1 MNRKDYE
8 LIQKTVINLASDE
21 NHPWVNHCDANVRV
35 QVVSL
40 ISRLMYNL
48 SYAFKEDNERF
59 SEIIFEGKIQDEINK
74 LVNKL

>member
-1 MNRKDYE
+1 MIRKDYE
-8 LIQKTVINLASDE
+8 LIQKIVINLASDE
-21 NHPWVNHCDANVRV
+21 NHSWVNHSDANVRV

-59 SEIIFEGKIQDEINK
+59 SEIIFEGKIQDAIKELINN
-74 LVNKL
+74 L

>member
-1 MNRKDYE
+1 MISKDYE

-21 NHPWVNHCDANVRV
+21 NHPWVNHFDANVRV
-35 QVVSL
+35 QVVCL

-48 SYAFKEDNERF
+48 SHAFKEDNERF

-74 LVNKL
+74 LINNL

>member
-1 MNRKDYE
+1 MTRKDYE
-8 LIQKTVINLASDE
+8 LIQKIVINLASDE
-21 NHPWVNHCDANVRV
+21 NHPWVNHFDANVRV